1 MLMLWAVFPILA
13 SIFYCVGSYI
23 QNHLTDN
30 ELPRKRAG
38 SYVIMHIPCFIAA
51 MVLVVAV
58 FGRAVFMLPITNVVG
73 LLVAGAINVIG
84 SMFYYRALQAGDTID
99 ITIFNQTSPLISLG
113 LGVLI
118 LGESINVNQA
128 LGFLFIMAAVAIVVF
143 GSQKKRSGPP
153 NLKVATITLTYAFF
167 SILSD
172 VVYKQFIGGRTADF
186 TLLGQGFFYFNLGS
200 FLMSVIFFICIDDWR
215 HALRKTFFRGK
226 HRSMNLFL
234 SGIDS
239 LAYLIAEILYKLAL
253 ILAPIVALVTAVSK
267 AASLFA
273 SFFIALVLAKVFP
286 RKIHSKK
293 FTKKMIMQYLFAA
306 VLILVGIV
314 MMN

>member
-1 MLMLWAVFPILA
+1 MLWAVFPIFA
-13 SIFYCVGSYI
+13 SVFYCIGSYI
-23 QNHLTDN
+23 QNHLTDH

-38 SYVIMHIPCFIAA
+38 SYAVMHIPCYIAA
-51 MVLVVAV
+51 MVLLVAI
-58 FGRAVFMLPITNVVG
+58 FGRAVFMLPIENVVG
-73 LLVAGAINVIG
+73 LLIAGAINVIG
-84 SMFYYRALQAGDTID
+84 SVFYYRALQAGDTID

-128 LGFLFIMAAVAIVVF
+128 LGFLFIMAAVVIVVF

-153 NLKVATITLTYAFF
+153 NLKVAAITLTYAFF

-172 VVYKQFIGGRTADF
+172 VVYKQFIGDGTANF
-186 TLLGQGFFYFNLGS
+186 TLLGQGFFYFELGS
-200 FLMSVIFFICIDDWR
+200 FLMTAILFICIEDWR
-215 HALRKTFFRGK
+215 HALRRTFFRSK
-226 HRSMNLFL
+226 HSSMNLFL

-239 LAYLIAEILYKLAL
+239 LTYLIAEILYKLGLL
-253 ILAPIVALVTAVSK
+253 IAPIVALVTAVSK
-267 AASLFA
+267 AASLFS

-286 RKIHSKK
+286 RKIRSKK